1 MRISNIRLNLSNIT
15 ASGTDT
21 VAVVNVHKNFV
32 KDETTGQRTDKV
44 DYIRLCGMAVRGETF
59 DIKVPYSEK
68 LDKQFNE
75 LSSIIDNYG
84 VAKVNLKEPRVK
96 AYAFNNNDGNSISGV
111 TVTANGFE
119 IEEELI

>member
-1 MRISNIRLNLSNIT
+1 
-15 ASGTDT
+15 
-21 VAVVNVHKNFV
+21 
-32 KDETTGQRTDKV
+32 
-44 DYIRLCGMAVRGETF
+44 MAVRGETF

-75 LSSIIDNYG
+75 LSGIIDNYG